1 MEERTLERTA
11 PSSPVA
17 ILLATVGEPFDRAV
31 IDRAVALAGKSR
43 PVIHVMS
50 IARIWGTALGL
61 QHPGL
66 RPSKQEWRTQAEL
79 VAEVVKQLERK
90 GFTAKG
96 RVVATRNP
104 AKAIAGEA
112 VATKADVVVMGR
124 RRPTLWSR
132 LQRRDETGRVR
143 RRSRV
148 PVDIVEL
155 DM

>member
-11 PSSPVA
+11 PSSPAA

-31 IDRAVALAGKSR
+31 VERAVTLAEKSR

-79 VAEVVKQLERK
+79 VADVVKQLERK

-104 AKAIAGEA
+104 AKAIASEV

-124 RRPTLWSR
+124 RRATLWSR

>member
-11 PSSPVA
+11 PSSPAA

-31 IDRAVALAGKSR
+31 VERAVTLAEKSR

-79 VAEVVKQLERK
+79 VADVVKQLERK

-104 AKAIAGEA
+104 AKAIASEV

-124 RRPTLWSR
+124 RRATLWSR
-132 LQRRDETGRVR
+132 LQWRDETGRVR

>member
-1 MEERTLERTA
+1 MEERSRERTA
-11 PSSPVA
+11 PASPSA
-17 ILLATVGEPFDRAV
+17 ILLATVGEPFEKAV
-31 IDRAVALAGKSR
+31 IDRAVTLAARSR

-50 IARIWGTALGL
+50 IARMWGTALGL

-79 VAEVVKQLERK
+79 VADAVKQLERK

-104 AKAIAGEA
+104 AKAIASEA
-112 VATKADVVVMGR
+112 VATRADVVVMGR
-124 RRPTLWSR
+124 HRPTLWSR
-132 LQRRDETGRVR
+132 LQRKDETGRVA

-148 PVDIVEL
+148 PVDVVEL

>member
-1 MEERTLERTA
+1 MEERTIERTT
-11 PSSPVA
+11 PSSPSA
-17 ILLATVGEPFDRAV
+17 ILLATAGEPFDKAV
-31 IDRAVALAGKSR
+31 IERAVALASKGR
-43 PVIHVMS
+43 PMIHVLS

-66 RPSKQEWRTQAEL
+66 RPSKQEWQTQAEL
-79 VAEVVKQLERK
+79 VAEVVKQLERR

-104 AKAIAGEA
+104 AKAIASEA
-112 VATKADVVVMGR
+112 LATRADVVVMGR

-132 LQRRDETGRVR
+132 LQRRDETGRVA

-148 PVDIVEL
+148 PVDIVQM